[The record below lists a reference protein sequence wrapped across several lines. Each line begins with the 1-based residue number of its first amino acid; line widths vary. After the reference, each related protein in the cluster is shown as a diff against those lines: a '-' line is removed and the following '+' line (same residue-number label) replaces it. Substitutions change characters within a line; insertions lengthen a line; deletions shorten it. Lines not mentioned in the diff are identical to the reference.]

1 MENLDEYKINTLGLK
16 LQYVADLIYYE
27 KPLLSHFVNSTNRDE
42 HYFYKWSDFNDQCNR
57 WLIFKVSVENLNI
70 FFEEK
75 LTLLQLIQE
84 NNFVYFEDLDNNLNV
99 IDTFVCPT
107 QKIPHDYLPSERSFF
122 KENQYEKYAL
132 VLKKELQKNVEYLKE
147 SQTLEILFKEILAI
161 KNNQVRQDL
170 LLNSIFNN
178 LSKKSKG
185 SRTL

>member
-1 MENLDEYKINTLGLK
+1 M
-16 LQYVADLIYYE
+16 
-27 KPLLSHFVNSTNRDE
+27 
-42 HYFYKWSDFNDQCNR
+42 
-57 WLIFKVSVENLNI
+57 
-70 FFEEK
+70 
-75 LTLLQLIQE
+75 QLIQE